1 MRKKENM
8 VKNNIFIGNESPPTR
23 KLWKT
28 NENYNLLCPNKLK
41 HIKKMTQDMKQHKL

>member
-1 MRKKENM
+1 MKAHQL
-8 VKNNIFIGNESPPTR
+8 ESYT
-23 KLWKT
+23 WKT